1 MSDSKHV
8 TYEDAGVDTAEGG
21 RAVDAIKQMVKDT
34 NRPEVIGGIG
44 GFGGLFS
51 AAALK
56 DMEDP
61 ILISGT
67 DGVGTKLVLA
77 QIMDRHET
85 VGQDLVAMCVNDI
98 LASGAEPLFFLDY
111 VAIGHIEAE
120 HMAKIIKG
128 VADGCKLAG
137 CALVGGEM
145 AEHPGVMAPADY
157 DLAGFTVGVVDRP
170 KMLDP
175 ANVRPGDVI
184 LGLPSTGVHSNGYS
198 LVRKVIGVDG
208 IKPGTPEAAA
218 KAEELSRPLEE
229 LGGASL
235 ADALLAPTRIYV
247 KPILELL
254 RVVAWNHRPH
264 PYAQAEA
271 DGIFCKST
279 LSELMD
285 AEPDVVGLCNP
296 LKAMPAILA
305 ALAPLMGD
313 HPNTTLTDVGSV
325 KGMVRDQVKAA
336 GLGKC
341 YVGAHP
347 MAGNELSGWQ
357 AADPHLYDGALWAI
371 TVDESTDYRRFL
383 DVAAMITK
391 DVGNRVIVVD
401 DETHDKAAAMISH
414 MPHVVSTALI
424 NELVANPD
432 RNIAAA
438 LAAGCWRDM
447 TRVSLTDPDRTRAM
461 VEEDSL
467 NVEALL
473 RRMAARLTDMAD
485 QLHAGAAGEQDV
497 MGFFAEGDPF
507 RRYKAAVTHAGITA
521 AQDGTATAAP
531 QAGTTAAGF
540 PERELA
546 VPEAGWQQTLLFS
559 ARRGEAITGF
569 IHPRQA
575 IIQLRPAM

>member
-1 MSDSKHV
+1 M
-8 TYEDAGVDTAEGG
+8 VDTVGIVG
-21 RAVDAIKQMVKDT
+21 LGL
-34 NRPEVIGGIG
+34 IGG
-44 GFGGLFS
+44 
-51 AAALK
+51 
-56 DMEDP
+56 
-61 ILISGT
+61 
-67 DGVGTKLVLA
+67 
-77 QIMDRHET
+77 
-85 VGQDLVAMCVNDI
+85 
-98 LASGAEPLFFLDY
+98 
-111 VAIGHIEAE
+111 
-120 HMAKIIKG
+120 
-128 VADGCKLAG
+128 
-137 CALVGGEM
+137 
-145 AEHPGVMAPADY
+145 
-157 DLAGFTVGVVDRP
+157 
-170 KMLDP
+170 
-175 ANVRPGDVI
+175 
-184 LGLPSTGVHSNGYS
+184 
-198 LVRKVIGVDG
+198 
-208 IKPGTPEAAA
+208 
-218 KAEELSRPLEE
+218 
-229 LGGASL
+229 SL
-235 ADALLAPTRIYV
+235 ARRLTERGV
-247 KPILELL
+247 

-285 AEPDVVGLCNP
+285 AEPDVVVLCNP

-371 TVDESTDYRRFL
+371 TVDESTDYRHFL

-473 RRMAARLTDMAD
+473 RRMAA
-485 QLHAGAAGEQDV
+485 QLPPDSRNASSPSPKPAGSRPCCSPHAEEKPSPASSIHVRPSSNCAPPCNCV
-497 MGFFAEGDPF
+497 PPCRPV
-507 RRYKAAVTHAGITA
+507 RRFPSPPVTKKAA
-521 AQDGTATAAP
+521 
-531 QAGTTAAGF
+531 
-540 PERELA
+540 
-546 VPEAGWQQTLLFS
+546 
-559 ARRGEAITGF
+559 RGG
-569 IHPRQA
+569 
-575 IIQLRPAM
+575 

>member
-1 MSDSKHV
+1 
-8 TYEDAGVDTAEGG
+8 
-21 RAVDAIKQMVKDT
+21 
-34 NRPEVIGGIG
+34 
-44 GFGGLFS
+44 
-51 AAALK
+51 
-56 DMEDP
+56 
-61 ILISGT
+61 
-67 DGVGTKLVLA
+67 
-77 QIMDRHET
+77 
-85 VGQDLVAMCVNDI
+85 
-98 LASGAEPLFFLDY
+98 
-111 VAIGHIEAE
+111 
-120 HMAKIIKG
+120 
-128 VADGCKLAG
+128 
-137 CALVGGEM
+137 
-145 AEHPGVMAPADY
+145 
-157 DLAGFTVGVVDRP
+157 
-170 KMLDP
+170 
-175 ANVRPGDVI
+175 
-184 LGLPSTGVHSNGYS
+184 
-198 LVRKVIGVDG
+198 
-208 IKPGTPEAAA
+208 
-218 KAEELSRPLEE
+218 
-229 LGGASL
+229 
-235 ADALLAPTRIYV
+235 
-247 KPILELL
+247 
-254 RVVAWNHRPH
+254 
-264 PYAQAEA
+264 
-271 DGIFCKST
+271 
-279 LSELMD
+279 
-285 AEPDVVGLCNP
+285 
-296 LKAMPAILA
+296 
-305 ALAPLMGD
+305 MGD

-391 DVGNRVIVVD
+391 
-401 DETHDKAAAMISH
+401 
-414 MPHVVSTALI
+414 
-424 NELVANPD
+424 
-432 RNIAAA
+432 
-438 LAAGCWRDM
+438 DM

-569 IHPRQA
+569 VHPRQA

>member
-1 MSDSKHV
+1 M
-8 TYEDAGVDTAEGG
+8 VDTVGIVG
-21 RAVDAIKQMVKDT
+21 LGL
-34 NRPEVIGGIG
+34 IGG
-44 GFGGLFS
+44 
-51 AAALK
+51 
-56 DMEDP
+56 
-61 ILISGT
+61 
-67 DGVGTKLVLA
+67 
-77 QIMDRHET
+77 
-85 VGQDLVAMCVNDI
+85 
-98 LASGAEPLFFLDY
+98 
-111 VAIGHIEAE
+111 
-120 HMAKIIKG
+120 
-128 VADGCKLAG
+128 
-137 CALVGGEM
+137 
-145 AEHPGVMAPADY
+145 
-157 DLAGFTVGVVDRP
+157 
-170 KMLDP
+170 
-175 ANVRPGDVI
+175 
-184 LGLPSTGVHSNGYS
+184 
-198 LVRKVIGVDG
+198 
-208 IKPGTPEAAA
+208 
-218 KAEELSRPLEE
+218 
-229 LGGASL
+229 SL
-235 ADALLAPTRIYV
+235 ARRLTERGV
-247 KPILELL
+247 

-285 AEPDVVGLCNP
+285 AEPDVVVLCNP

-432 RNIAAA
+432 R
-438 LAAGCWRDM
+438 
-447 TRVSLTDPDRTRAM
+447 TRAM

-467 NVEALL
+467 NVEVLL

-569 IHPRQA
+569 VHPRQA

>member
-1 MSDSKHV
+1 
-8 TYEDAGVDTAEGG
+8 
-21 RAVDAIKQMVKDT
+21 MVKP
-34 NRPEVIGGIG
+34 RIAIVGLGLIGGS
-44 GFGGLFS
+44 L
-51 AAALK
+51 ARR
-56 DMEDP
+56 
-61 ILISGT
+61 
-67 DGVGTKLVLA
+67 LV
-77 QIMDRHET
+77 
-85 VGQDLVAMCVNDI
+85 N
-98 LASGAEPLFFLDY
+98 
-111 VAIGHIEAE
+111 
-120 HMAKIIKG
+120 
-128 VADGCKLAG
+128 AG
-137 CALVGGEM
+137 CEV
-145 AEHPGVMAPADY
+145 
-157 DLAGFTVGVVDRP
+157 T
-170 KMLDP
+170 
-175 ANVRPGDVI
+175 
-184 LGLPSTGVHSNGYS
+184 
-198 LVRKVIGVDG
+198 
-208 IKPGTPEAAA
+208 
-218 KAEELSRPLEE
+218 
-229 LGGASL
+229 
-235 ADALLAPTRIYV
+235 
-247 KPILELL
+247 
-254 RVVAWNHRPH
+254 AWNHNDR
-264 PYAQAEA
+264 PYATAEA
-271 DGIFCKST
+271 DGIICKPT
-279 LSELMD
+279 LAAL
-285 AEPDVVGLCNP
+285 AETKPNVLVLCNP
-296 LKAMPAILA
+296 LKAMPEILG
-305 ALAPLMGD
+305 ALKPLID
-313 HPNTTLTDVGSV
+313 TETTTLTDVGSV
-325 KGMVRDQVKAA
+325 KGMVRDQVKAI
-336 GLGKC
+336 GLDGC

-467 NVEALL
+467 NVEVLL

-485 QLHAGAAGEQDV
+485 QLHAGADGEQDV

-507 RRYKAAVTHAGITA
+507 RRYKAAVTRAGITA
-521 AQDGTATAAP
+521 AQAGTATAQ

-575 IIQLRPAM
+575 IVQLRPAM